1 MEEGEEHKMSGIIEN
16 QPQEFLATNGNHQL
30 KMVPVNGGPIFQDNN
45 TSVDSE
51 VIGNK
56 NVNSN
61 GSGHIANGSNVT
73 RNRPESP
80 QLETDRID
88 EAKNVQIARSTDLIF
103 LKSVVASNTLE
114 RTKKVCCFLTHYR
127 SREAD

>member
-45 TSVDSE
+45 TNMDSE

-73 RNRPESP
+73 RNRPDSP
-80 QLETDRID
+80 QLENDRSD
-88 EAKNVQIARSTDLIF
+88 EDKTVQTARSTDLIF

-114 RTKKVCCFLTHYR
+114 RTKKVCCFSLLF
-127 SREAD
+127 SCSNI

>member
-1 MEEGEEHKMSGIIEN
+1 M
-16 QPQEFLATNGNHQL
+16 
-30 KMVPVNGGPIFQDNN
+30 
-45 TSVDSE
+45 
-51 VIGNK
+51 
-56 NVNSN
+56 NSN

-114 RTKKVCCFLTHYR
+114 RTKKVCCFLSHYC
-127 SREAD
+127 SRVAD

>member
-1 MEEGEEHKMSGIIEN
+1 MSGIIEN

-45 TSVDSE
+45 TNMDSE

-73 RNRPESP
+73 RNRPDSP
-80 QLETDRID
+80 QLENDRSD
-88 EAKNVQIARSTDLIF
+88 EDKTVQTARSTDLIF

-114 RTKKVCCFLTHYR
+114 RTKKVCCSFYNYFHVVTVVMLTK
-127 SREAD
+127 

>member
-1 MEEGEEHKMSGIIEN
+1 MSGIIEN

-80 QLETDRID
+80 QLEVDRSD
-88 EAKNVQIARSTDLIF
+88 EAKAVQTARSTDLIF

-114 RTKKVCCFLTHYR
+114 RTKKVCCSFYNYFHVVTVVMLTK
-127 SREAD
+127 